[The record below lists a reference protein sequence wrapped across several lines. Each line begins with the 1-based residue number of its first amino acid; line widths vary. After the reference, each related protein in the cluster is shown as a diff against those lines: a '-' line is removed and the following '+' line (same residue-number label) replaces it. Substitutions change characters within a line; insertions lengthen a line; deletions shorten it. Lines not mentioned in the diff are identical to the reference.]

1 MTTRNPL
8 NAAASQ
14 LPPAA
19 GPFPPART
27 SSSLPA
33 ARPAPPPPVTD
44 PTPDGQP
51 LSLHIDRLTLHGFAN
66 INRDRLHH
74 AIAQELTRLFT
85 EQGIPPTLTQ
95 NQQIGKLD
103 GGSFSLPGQASTQAI
118 ATHIAQSI
126 YQGLSHG

>member
-1 MTTRNPL
+1 MTTWDPL

-19 GPFPPART
+19 GPLPPART

-33 ARPAPPPPVTD
+33 VRPVPSPPS
-44 PTPDGQP
+44 PDGQP

-74 AIAQELTRLFT
+74 AIAQELTRLFS

-126 YQGLSHG
+126 YQGLHHA